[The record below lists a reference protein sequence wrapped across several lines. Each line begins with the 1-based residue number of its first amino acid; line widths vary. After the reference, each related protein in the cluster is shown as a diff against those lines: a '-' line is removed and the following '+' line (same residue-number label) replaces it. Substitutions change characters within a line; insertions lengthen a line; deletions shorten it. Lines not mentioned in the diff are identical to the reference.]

1 MKTWI
6 EERELLMSL
15 RGWILLIVPLTAG
28 LSGCERLQMLRG
40 GAPADEKASL
50 NEPVSTARKSVSA
63 LGRLEPSSR
72 VVNIGT
78 QLQDRVERLLVEE
91 GGRVEAGADLVF
103 LATRD
108 ERIAEKERIE
118 AELRA
123 SRKRLAAEE
132 EYHSALIVEAK
143 LRQKQIEIL
152 RPLEIA
158 AQEATLR
165 SLQAELATSQKDLTR
180 QKNLQANNSAS
191 QQELDRQQLAV
202 HVAEEKLQSATK
214 ELDRLK
220 ASWELDREVSL
231 AAVKSAEAASARA
244 LANVP
249 VEELEKQIELAE
261 SRLVQTVLK
270 APFKGQVLKVL
281 KRPGEIPNIQ
291 KGDGILQLASTDT
304 MHAVAEVY
312 ESDVRLVRVG
322 QRATIRSPALDQ
334 ELSGRVVEIGVQIFK
349 NDVLDVDPASD
360 TDSRVVEVRI
370 LLDES
375 KPASGLTNLQV
386 DVKIDLEGSVEE
398 RSAALDRPAK

>member
-1 MKTWI
+1 M
-6 EERELLMSL
+6 RL
-15 RGWILLIVPLTAG
+15 RGLIFLIVPLTAG
-28 LSGCERLQMLRG
+28 LAGCERLQMLRG
-40 GAPADEKASL
+40 VPPVDEKSSL
-50 NEPVSTARKSVSA
+50 NDPVPTARKSVSA

-78 QLQDRVERLLVEE
+78 QLQDRVAKLFVEE
-91 GGRVEAGADLVF
+91 GSHVEAGADLVF

-108 ERIAEKERIE
+108 ERIAEKQRIE
-118 AELRA
+118 AELRS

-132 EYHSALIVEAK
+132 EYHSALIDEAK
-143 LRQKQIEIL
+143 VRQRQVEVL

-158 AQEATLR
+158 AEEATLR
-165 SLQAELATSQKDLTR
+165 SLQAELATAIKDLQR

-220 ASWELDREVSL
+220 ASWELDREVSRT
-231 AAVKSAEAASARA
+231 AVKSAEAASVRA

-249 VEELEKQIELAE
+249 VEELEKQIELVE
-261 SRLVQTVLK
+261 SRLAQTVLK
-270 APFKGQVLKVL
+270 APFAGQVLKIL

-375 KPASGLTNLQV
+375 KSAAGLTHLQV
-386 DVKIDLEGSVEE
+386 DVKIDLESPAEE
-398 RSAALDRPAK
+398 RSAAIDRPAK